1 MLVAGGTA
9 AGAVALAARQLL
21 RLLGRYQERR
31 LAREGRALVRWWTV
45 LGDVPAEVLT
55 PPLRRLIGRIMSRRL
70 AAAGRVS
77 PAHPYL
83 QAQREQINRFM
94 GGSAVGTATRSARS
108 GLEQDRR
115 RRIQALEALLELLE
129 HSATDRLVSAGE
141 LASGR
146 AAVARALGEL
156 EFLATRQTNLEA
168 DALRRVTRAI
178 GNGAAP
184 WTRQSSN
191 ALPTQ

>member
-1 MLVAGGTA
+1 MVVAGSTA
-9 AGAVALAARQLL
+9 LGAITLAARPLL
-21 RLLGRYQERR
+21 RLLGGYQERR
-31 LAREGRALVRWWTV
+31 LDREGRALLRWWAV
-45 LGDVPAEVLT
+45 LGEVPAEVLT

-77 PAHPYL
+77 PAHPCL
-83 QAQREQINRFM
+83 QTQRDEINRFM
-94 GGSAVGTATRSARS
+94 GGSTLGTATRSARR

-115 RRIQALEALLELLE
+115 LRIQALAALLELLE
-129 HSATDRLVSAGE
+129 HSAPDRLVSAGE

-146 AAVARALGEL
+146 AAVARALSEL

-178 GNGAAP
+178 GNGATP
-184 WTRQSSN
+184 WRRQSSN

>member
-1 MLVAGGTA
+1 MVVAGGTA
-9 AGAVALAARQLL
+9 VGAVALAARQLL
-21 RLLGRYQERR
+21 RLLGSHQERR
-31 LAREGRALVRWWTV
+31 LAREGGALLRWWAV

-55 PPLRRLIGRIMSRRL
+55 PPLRRLIGRIMNRRL

-83 QAQREQINRFM
+83 QAQREEINRFM
-94 GGSAVGTATRSARS
+94 GGGAVGTVSRSGRR

-115 RRIQALEALLELLE
+115 RRIQALAALFELLE
-129 HSATDRLVSAGE
+129 HSTPDRLVSAGE

-146 AAVARALGEL
+146 AAVARALSEL

-178 GNGAAP
+178 GHGASP
-184 WTRQSSN
+184 WRRQSSN